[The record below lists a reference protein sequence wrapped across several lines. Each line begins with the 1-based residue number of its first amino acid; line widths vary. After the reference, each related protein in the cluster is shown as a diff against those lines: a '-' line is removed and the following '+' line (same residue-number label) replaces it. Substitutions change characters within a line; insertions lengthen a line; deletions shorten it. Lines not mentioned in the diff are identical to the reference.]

1 LPPDIRKIVDE
12 ICEKGAMVG
21 GETFAAMAEEAKKVL
36 FKGEVI
42 PFPAADVPKVDAA
55 LAPIWKK
62 WFAEGEPKG
71 LPRKKMV
78 DDLFKILKDLGVAKP
93 LYGYTP

>member
-1 LPPDIRKIVDE
+1 
-12 ICEKGAMVG
+12 M
-21 GETFAAMAEEAKKVL
+21 
-36 FKGEVI
+36 
-42 PFPAADVPKVDAA
+42 PKVDAA

-62 WFAEGEPKG
+62 WFAEGETKG

-78 DDLFKILKDLGVAKP
+78 DDLFKVLKDLGVAKP